1 MEDQVKQDQ
10 TQIEEAEAQV
20 NTAKNPLYN
29 INILKHYIRA
39 LTVNVKPDPLPRE
52 LNLIF
57 DSGAVNGLLGIG
69 SALYLLHLEELNY
82 IKINKISGCSVGSLI
97 AVWYICGCPDSMY
110 NEIETL
116 FAHYK
121 THKNFFIFKDIVS
134 KVIQELFPLE
144 KDIERLNGFLCINYY
159 DTKERKQCVV
169 SNFKDRAHLT
179 RCILRSSHVPFITNP
194 CHKLEDRYVDGIA
207 PYIFQED
214 KQGNSKNLF
223 IQLIKFTSPLKTMN
237 IKKDKNIYS
246 RLIKGMVD
254 TNEFFINGSSSIC
267 SYVNWQTKIILYVR
281 KKFVYWFLFLIDLI
295 LLLRNSI
302 PSSLK
307 ETYLYRKL
315 VSLCRLLWD
324 QLFKQ
329 LT

>member
-1 MEDQVKQDQ
+1 MEDQDQDQ
-10 TQIEEAEAQV
+10 ASLSVSVKT
-20 NTAKNPLYN
+20 PLYN
-29 INILKHYIRA
+29 INILKHYICA
-39 LTVNVKPDPLPRE
+39 LTVNVKPDPHPRE

-69 SALYLLHLEELNY
+69 AALYLLHLEELNY

-110 NEIETL
+110 NEIEAL
-116 FAHYK
+116 FDHYK
-121 THKNFFIFKDIVS
+121 THKNFFIFKQIVV
-134 KVIQELFPLE
+134 KVIQELFPQE
-144 KDIERLNGFLCINYY
+144 ADIERLNGFLYINYY

-169 SNFKDRAHLT
+169 SNFTDRAHLT
-179 RCILRSSHVPFITNP
+179 TCILRSSHVPFITNP

-207 PYIFQED
+207 PYIFSKDKDKD
-214 KQGNSKNLF
+214 KQSISKNLF
-223 IQLIKFTSPLKTMN
+223 IQLIQFTSPLKTMN
-237 IKKDKNIYS
+237 IKGDKNIYS

-254 TNEFFINGSSSIC
+254 TNEFFINESSSIC

-295 LLLRNSI
+295 LLIRNSI

-315 VSLCRLLWD
+315 VSLCS
-324 QLFKQ
+324 LFWVKLFNN

>member
-1 MEDQVKQDQ
+1 MEDHVKEDQ
-10 TQIEEAEAQV
+10 APT
-20 NTAKNPLYN
+20 KNPLFH
-29 INILKHYIRA
+29 ISILKHYIRA
-39 LTVNVKPDPLPRE
+39 LSVNVKPDLQPRE

-69 SALYLLHLEELNY
+69 AALYLLHLEELNY

-97 AVWYICGCPDSMY
+97 AAWYICGCPDSMY
-110 NEIETL
+110 SEIETL

-121 THKNFFIFKDIVS
+121 THKNFFIFKNIVS
-134 KVIQELFPLE
+134 KVICELFPQE
-144 KDIERLNGFLCINYY
+144 KDIERLNGFLYINYY

-179 RCILRSSHVPFITNP
+179 TCILRSSHVPFITNP
-194 CHKLEDRYVDGIA
+194 CHKLEGRYVDGIA
-207 PYIFQED
+207 PYIFKED
-214 KQGNSKNLF
+214 KQGNDKQSNSKNLF
-223 IQLIKFTSPLKTMN
+223 IQLIKFTSPLKSMN

-254 TNEFFINGSSSIC
+254 TNEFFINGSSGIC
-267 SYVNWQTKIILYVR
+267 SYVNWKTKINLYTR
-281 KKFVYWFLFLIDLI
+281 KKIVYWFLILIDII
-295 LLLRNSI
+295 LLLRNSM
-302 PSSLK
+302 SESLK

-315 VSLCRLLWD
+315 ISLCRLIWVKI
-324 QLFKQ
+324 FNK